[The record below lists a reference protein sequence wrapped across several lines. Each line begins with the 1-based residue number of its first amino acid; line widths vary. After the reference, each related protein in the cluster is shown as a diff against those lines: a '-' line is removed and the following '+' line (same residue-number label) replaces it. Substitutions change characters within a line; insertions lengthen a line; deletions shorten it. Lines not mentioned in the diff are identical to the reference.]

1 MTIIFENF
9 TDIVG
14 KAIGGYVKIR
24 SADIRPGV
32 KRSGMVTNHTIVVD
46 LVDGHFRSPEL
57 DPGPTVITLR
67 AGYVRKS
74 WTLDIP
80 LEGEHELWPLVVAS
94 NEYTPEVVGQA
105 QAAASAAATSAR
117 HAEDAAQS
125 TSSDRQYVTSARDD
139 INQIVSDGAAA
150 IRAQVKTDA
159 DRAEQSAT
167 SAAAHLSTVADH
179 AQQVATDSQAAA
191 NSAESA
197 TTAANTA
204 SEDALSAN
212 NALSDV
218 MEAFDVNMPIL
229 TGFTERTE
237 AAAAQASGHAA
248 DVAEKHQQVQS
259 MYSNVEQAVNDA
271 ATVVRSQ
278 VADEADR
285 AEAARTSAE
294 SHAQQATTKAG
305 EVAATAATVE
315 GRATDA
321 AMSASNAADSE
332 AAAISARDVAVAKA
346 GEASTSATSA
356 TGAQTAAEAARDG
369 ARAAAIDAAHQA
381 VAEKFA
387 EFIDGAPE
395 MLDTWMEVVDAIQSG
410 DTEIAALTAQL
421 ATKISG
427 PYTIAVQAGG
437 TPAAGTPSN
446 QITFVTEVR

>member
-14 KAIGGYVKIR
+14 KAVGGYVKIR

-46 LVDGHFRSPEL
+46 LVDGRFRSPEL
-57 DPGPTVITLR
+57 DPGPTVVTLR

-74 WTLDIP
+74 WTINTP

-125 TSSDRQYVTSARDD
+125 TASDRQYVTSARDD

-150 IRAQVKTDA
+150 IRARVKADA

-204 SEDALSAN
+204 SADALSAN

-218 MEAFDVNMPIL
+218 MEAFEVNMPIF

-259 MYSNVEQAVNDA
+259 MHSNVERAVNDA

-285 AEAARTSAE
+285 AEAARTGAE
-294 SHAQQATTKAG
+294 
-305 EVAATAATVE
+305 
-315 GRATDA
+315 
-321 AMSASNAADSE
+321 
-332 AAAISARDVAVAKA
+332 SARDQAVGAAGDASMSAAQAATSAADAEGSAAGAGGASTAASAKA
-346 GEASTSATSA
+346 GEAAASATSA
-356 TGAQTAAEAARDG
+356 SESAQAAHAAREAAATIARDEAATVATSA
-369 ARAAAIDAAHQA
+369 ARAEVAALVGAAPGH
-381 VAEKFA
+381 
-387 EFIDGAPE
+387 
-395 MLDTWMEVVDAIQSG
+395 LDTLE
-410 DTEIAALTAQL
+410 EL
-421 ATKISG
+421 ATFASGNASSISAINSQMAG
-427 PYTIAVQAGG
+427 KVNGNFTLVVSSTPPSGG
-437 TPAAGTPSN
+437 TPNN
-446 QITFVTEVR
+446 QITFVV